1 MMLNK
6 ISEWRGQV
14 FHDAIMNNKEAPQF
28 QIVTSYSHSLQG
40 FVVYAKLGDYSPVF
54 VSSQR
59 QERRVFKTLD
69 ALRRAMKEAGIPS
82 FEVVG

>member
-1 MMLNK
+1 MLSK
-6 ISEWRGQV
+6 VSEWRNQV
-14 FHDAIMNNKEAPQF
+14 LHDAVINDKTPPQF
-28 QIVTSYSHSLQG
+28 QIVAAYSQPLVG

-69 ALRRAMKEAGIPS
+69 ALRRAMKEVGIHS